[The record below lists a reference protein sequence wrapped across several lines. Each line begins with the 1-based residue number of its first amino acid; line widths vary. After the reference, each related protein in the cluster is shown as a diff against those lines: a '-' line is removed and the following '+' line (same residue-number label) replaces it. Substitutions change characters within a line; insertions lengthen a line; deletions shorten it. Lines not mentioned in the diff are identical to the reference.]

1 MGLRDQAALSVL
13 CLSLL
18 VYVWTVNGLAQHSN
32 SEISHTAPEQH
43 VEDRRADLQVKIIPS
58 YAKIQVGQHKQL
70 ICKVYGDAEEINW
83 FSPNGEKILRRR
95 DSLVVHSHDNSLSTL
110 IVLNANLNNAG
121 IYKCAAR
128 NGDIESQA
136 TVKLNIISKRMR
148 RETEREGR
156 GKRQKEPKPT
166 KKPKAPKPTK
176 KPKGEKKNKGEK
188 GGKKKGKKNK
198 EETTTITTTTTE
210 APTTTV
216 AIEYD
221 EEFYDPEPDQYWDEE
236 FLAETTTAVAAKP
249 TDPPTEKTTEFPT
262 DFPPDTDEYSP
273 PYPDS
278 YDDYWKVDEPTP
290 TTSVIAG
297 RPPDEDDYWD
307 ARYEVAENMPFPD
320 GKEISSTDSDWHYT
334 TTEEP
339 TIPPFENNWYEEYEY
354 GHERKLEEEK
364 ERERER
370 ERKEQEEKEREE
382 RRYEEE
388 EERKPRIHKP
398 PPRVYREPKIC
409 PPLGMESHRIENDQ
423 LLTSSVYQHRFGSH
437 RARLNIQ
444 ASGDEDDMNGG
455 AWCGNPEE
463 KVHWIELDARTLTEF
478 TGVITQ
484 GRDDPLESDYVSSYY
499 VAFSNDSREWTVL
512 DDGYAEWLF
521 FGNSDKNTPVL
532 SQFMEPVV
540 ARYIRILPQSW
551 NGSMCMRM
559 EVLGCPVS
567 DPLSQ
572 YQSQNEVTHRDDLD
586 YTHHN
591 YLDMEKLM
599 KSISD
604 ECPNITRFYSLGKSF
619 KGLEIYAM
627 EITDNPGMHET
638 GEPEFRY
645 TAGFHG
651 NEALGREILLMLMQY
666 LCREYKDGN
675 PRVRHLVD
683 ETRIHLVPSVNPD
696 GHMKAFEK
704 GSELGSWT
712 LGHWTEDG
720 HDIFQNFPDLN
731 NILWD
736 AEDKGMV
743 PKLIPNH
750 HVPIPE
756 EILLSNGSFA
766 VETLALI
773 SWMESHPFVL
783 GANLQ
788 GGEKLVAYPFD
799 MRRLTKESEEMEK
812 KLNSRANRRKRQY
825 EEEEEEPNPYL
836 HIGYH
841 QESYSGP
848 HENAHNQENYGYH
861 QESYGYHHQ
870 NQGYHEENQGYH
882 EETQGYHEEN
892 QGYHD
897 ENQGYHD
904 ESQRYHHEGH
914 SEGYHEGYQEGY
926 PEGYR
931 EGYGESEPEE
941 EIRVIEDQSL
951 FRWLAISYASTHR
964 TMTQTFQGGCHA
976 DDPTGGLGT
985 VNRAKWKPIP
995 GSMNDFSYLHTNCF
1009 ELSIFLGCDKFPHQ
1023 SELLREWEHNREA
1036 LLTFMAQVHRGIK
1049 GVVRDKEGN
1058 PISNATVSVEGVNHD
1073 VRTGESGDY
1082 WRLLNPGE
1090 YRVTARAEG
1099 YSPFTRL
1106 CVVGFDPGAT
1116 LCNFDLNKSNWDR
1129 IKQIM
1134 ALHGNKPIRLLNRGN
1149 SGSGQRYTHST
1160 NQNQNSKFSNQI
1172 PNGNSGDM
1180 NRAQLRRL
1188 RLMRLRRLRQQRLL
1202 ASKTT
1207 MLPTTTTTITTTV
1220 PPTTESSTP
1229 WNDPWP
1235 IGETSEE
1242 NTTLPE
1248 EIDLTDALE
1257 YNYNYKINDY

>member
-1 MGLRDQAALSVL
+1 KEGEKEKEKSKRKKVVLYSNLLCEGIVYIKFFFSGLHCLSV
-13 CLSLL
+13 
-18 VYVWTVNGLAQHSN
+18 
-32 SEISHTAPEQH
+32 
-43 VEDRRADLQVKIIPS
+43 
-58 YAKIQVGQHKQL
+58 
-70 ICKVYGDAEEINW
+70 
-83 FSPNGEKILRRR
+83 
-95 DSLVVHSHDNSLSTL
+95 
-110 IVLNANLNNAG
+110 
-121 IYKCAAR
+121 
-128 NGDIESQA
+128 
-136 TVKLNIISKRMR
+136 
-148 RETEREGR
+148 
-156 GKRQKEPKPT
+156 
-166 KKPKAPKPTK
+166 
-176 KPKGEKKNKGEK
+176 
-188 GGKKKGKKNK
+188 
-198 EETTTITTTTTE
+198 
-210 APTTTV
+210 
-216 AIEYD
+216 
-221 EEFYDPEPDQYWDEE
+221 
-236 FLAETTTAVAAKP
+236 
-249 TDPPTEKTTEFPT
+249 
-262 DFPPDTDEYSP
+262 
-273 PYPDS
+273 
-278 YDDYWKVDEPTP
+278 
-290 TTSVIAG
+290 
-297 RPPDEDDYWD
+297 
-307 ARYEVAENMPFPD
+307 
-320 GKEISSTDSDWHYT
+320 
-334 TTEEP
+334 
-339 TIPPFENNWYEEYEY
+339 
-354 GHERKLEEEK
+354 
-364 ERERER
+364 
-370 ERKEQEEKEREE
+370 
-382 RRYEEE
+382 
-388 EERKPRIHKP
+388 
-398 PPRVYREPKIC
+398 C

-423 LLTSSVYQHRFGSH
+423 LLTSSVYQHRYGSL

-455 AWCGNPEE
+455 AWCANPEE

-484 GRDDPLESDYVSSYY
+484 GRDDPLDDYVSSYY

-521 FGNSDKNTPVL
+521 FGNADKNTPVL

-551 NGSMCMRM
+551 NGTMCMRM
-559 EVLGCPVS
+559 EVLGCPVP

-604 ECPNITRFYSLGKSF
+604 KCPNITRFYSLGKSF

-645 TAGFHG
+645 TAGYHG

-683 ETRIHLVPSVNPD
+683 ETRIHLMPSVNPD

-731 NILWD
+731 NIFWD

-756 EILLSNGSFA
+756 GILSSNGSVA

-773 SWMESHPFVL
+773 SWMKSQPFVL

-788 GGEKLVAYPFD
+788 GGERLVTYPFD

-812 KLNSRANRRKRQY
+812 KLNSRANR
-825 EEEEEEPNPYL
+825 
-836 HIGYH
+836 
-841 QESYSGP
+841 
-848 HENAHNQENYGYH
+848 
-861 QESYGYHHQ
+861 
-870 NQGYHEENQGYH
+870 QG
-882 EETQGYHEEN
+882 
-892 QGYHD
+892 
-897 ENQGYHD
+897 
-904 ESQRYHHEGH
+904 
-914 SEGYHEGYQEGY
+914 
-926 PEGYR
+926 
-931 EGYGESEPEE
+931 EPEE

-976 DDPTGGLGT
+976 DDPTGGLGI

-1134 ALHGNKPIRLLNRGN
+1134 ALHGNRPIRLLSSGNR
-1149 SGSGQRYTHST
+1149 GSGQHYTYST
-1160 NQNQNSKFSNQI
+1160 NQIPNSKFSNQI
-1172 PNGNSGDM
+1172 PNGNGGDM
-1180 NRAQLRRL
+1180 NKARLRRL
-1188 RLMRLRRLRQQRLL
+1188 RLIRIRRLRQQRLL
-1202 ASKTT
+1202 ANKTT
-1207 MLPTTTTTITTTV
+1207 MLPITTTTTTTTV
-1220 PPTTESSTP
+1220 PPTTESTTP
-1229 WNDPWP
+1229 WYDSWP
-1235 IGETSEE
+1235 LGETFEE
-1242 NTTLPE
+1242 NTTPPE
-1248 EIDLTDALE
+1248 EIELTDALD
-1257 YNYNYKINDY
+1257 YNYNLKIDDY

>member
-1 MGLRDQAALSVL
+1 MLVLRDQTALSVL

-18 VYVWTVNGLAQHSN
+18 VRFWTVNGLTEHIN
-32 SEISHTAPEQH
+32 SEISHTAPDQN
-43 VEDRRADLQVKIIPS
+43 VEDRRADLPQVKIIPS
-58 YAKIQVGQHKQL
+58 YAKIQVGRDKRL
-70 ICKVYGDAEEINW
+70 MCKVDGGAKDIDW
-83 FSPNGEKILRRR
+83 FSPNGEKILVRR
-95 DSLVVHSHDNSLSTL
+95 DNLEVRDHGNSLSSL

-121 IYKCAAR
+121 IYKCVAR
-128 NGDIESQA
+128 NGDTESQA
-136 TVKLNIISKRMR
+136 TVKLDIVSKRTR
-148 RETEREGR
+148 REAEREGR
-156 GKRQKEPKPT
+156 GKRQKEPKPS
-166 KKPKAPKPTK
+166 K
-176 KPKGEKKNKGEK
+176 KPKGEKKNKGER
-188 GGKKKGKKNK
+188 GGKKKGKKNR
-198 EETTTITTTTTE
+198 EETTTMTTTTV

-216 AIEYD
+216 VPEYD
-221 EEFYDPEPDQYWDEE
+221 EDYYNPEPDQYWDEE
-236 FLAETTTAVAAKP
+236 FPAETTTATNP
-249 TDPPTEKTTEFPT
+249 TDPPTEKTTGFPT
-262 DFPPDTDEYSP
+262 DFPPHIDDYSSP
-273 PYPDS
+273 NPDS

-290 TTSVIAG
+290 TSSVIAG
-297 RPPDEDDYWD
+297 RPPDEGDDYWD
-307 ARYEVAENMPFPD
+307 ARYEVAENIPFPD
-320 GKEISSTDSDWHYT
+320 GEISSTDNDWHYT

-354 GHERKLEEEK
+354 GHERKLEEDR
-364 ERERER
+364 EREREK

-409 PPLGMESHRIENDQ
+409 PPLGMESHRIDNDQ
-423 LLTSSVYQHRFGSH
+423 LLTSSVYQHRYGSH

-455 AWCGNPEE
+455 AWCANPEE
-463 KVHWIELDARTLTEF
+463 KVHWIELDARTVTEF

-551 NGSMCMRM
+551 NGTMCMRM
-559 EVLGCPVS
+559 EVLGCPVP

-645 TAGFHG
+645 TAGYHG
-651 NEALGREILLMLMQY
+651 NEVLGREVLLMLMQY

-743 PKLIPNH
+743 PKLMPNH

-756 EILLSNGSFA
+756 GILSSNGSVA
-766 VETLALI
+766 VETFALI
-773 SWMESHPFVL
+773 SWMKSHPFVL

-788 GGEKLVAYPFD
+788 GGERLVTYPFD

-848 HENAHNQENYGYH
+848 QENAYNQENYGYH

-870 NQGYHEENQGYH
+870 NQGYHEESQGYH
-882 EETQGYHEEN
+882 DES

-904 ESQRYHHEGH
+904 ESQRYHHEDH
-914 SEGYHEGYQEGY
+914 SEGHHEGYQEGY
-926 PEGYR
+926 SEGYR
-931 EGYGESEPEE
+931 EGYGEGEPEE

-964 TMTQTFQGGCHA
+964 TMTQNFQGGCHA
-976 DDPTGGLGT
+976 DDPTGGLGI

-1023 SELLREWEHNREA
+1023 SELLREWENNREA
-1036 LLTFMAQVHRGIK
+1036 LLTFMTQVHRGIK

-1134 ALHGNKPIRLLNRGN
+1134 ALHGNRPIRLLNSGN
-1149 SGSGQRYTHST
+1149 RGSGQRYTYST
-1160 NQNQNSKFSNQI
+1160 NQI
-1172 PNGNSGDM
+1172 PNGNGGDIK
-1180 NRAQLRRL
+1180 RARLHRL
-1188 RLMRLRRLRQQRLL
+1188 RLMRIRRLRQQRLL
-1202 ASKTT
+1202 ASITT
-1207 MLPTTTTTITTTV
+1207 TLPTTTTTTTTTTTV
-1220 PPTTESSTP
+1220 PPTTESTSP
-1229 WNDPWP
+1229 WFDSWP
-1235 IGETSEE
+1235 LGETFEE
-1242 NTTLPE
+1242 NTTPPE
-1248 EIDLTDALE
+1248 EIELTDSLDYD
-1257 YNYNYKINDY
+1257 YNYNIDDY

>member
-1 MGLRDQAALSVL
+1 
-13 CLSLL
+13 
-18 VYVWTVNGLAQHSN
+18 
-32 SEISHTAPEQH
+32 
-43 VEDRRADLQVKIIPS
+43 
-58 YAKIQVGQHKQL
+58 
-70 ICKVYGDAEEINW
+70 
-83 FSPNGEKILRRR
+83 
-95 DSLVVHSHDNSLSTL
+95 
-110 IVLNANLNNAG
+110 
-121 IYKCAAR
+121 
-128 NGDIESQA
+128 
-136 TVKLNIISKRMR
+136 
-148 RETEREGR
+148 
-156 GKRQKEPKPT
+156 
-166 KKPKAPKPTK
+166 
-176 KPKGEKKNKGEK
+176 
-188 GGKKKGKKNK
+188 
-198 EETTTITTTTTE
+198 
-210 APTTTV
+210 
-216 AIEYD
+216 
-221 EEFYDPEPDQYWDEE
+221 
-236 FLAETTTAVAAKP
+236 
-249 TDPPTEKTTEFPT
+249 
-262 DFPPDTDEYSP
+262 
-273 PYPDS
+273 
-278 YDDYWKVDEPTP
+278 
-290 TTSVIAG
+290 
-297 RPPDEDDYWD
+297 
-307 ARYEVAENMPFPD
+307 
-320 GKEISSTDSDWHYT
+320 
-334 TTEEP
+334 
-339 TIPPFENNWYEEYEY
+339 
-354 GHERKLEEEK
+354 EEED
-364 ERERER
+364 
-370 ERKEQEEKEREE
+370 
-382 RRYEEE
+382 
-388 EERKPRIHKP
+388 RKPRIHKP
-398 PPRVYREPKIC
+398 PPRVYREPKSERWGLGLGTYLYSNLLCEGIVYIKFFFSGLHCLSVC

-423 LLTSSVYQHRFGSH
+423 LLTSSVYQHRYGSL

-455 AWCGNPEE
+455 AWCANPEE

-521 FGNSDKNTPVL
+521 FGNADKNTPVL

-551 NGSMCMRM
+551 NGTMCMRM
-559 EVLGCPVS
+559 EVLGCP
-567 DPLSQ
+567 

-604 ECPNITRFYSLGKSF
+604 KCPNITRFYSLGKSF

-645 TAGFHG
+645 TAGYHG

-683 ETRIHLVPSVNPD
+683 ETRIHLMPSVNPD

-731 NILWD
+731 NIFWD

-756 EILLSNGSFA
+756 GILSSNGSVA

-773 SWMESHPFVL
+773 SWMKSQPFVL

-788 GGEKLVAYPFD
+788 GGERLVTYPFD
-799 MRRLTKESEEMEK
+799 M
-812 KLNSRANRRKRQY
+812 
-825 EEEEEEPNPYL
+825 
-836 HIGYH
+836 
-841 QESYSGP
+841 
-848 HENAHNQENYGYH
+848 
-861 QESYGYHHQ
+861 
-870 NQGYHEENQGYH
+870 QGY
-882 EETQGYHEEN
+882 
-892 QGYHD
+892 
-897 ENQGYHD
+897 
-904 ESQRYHHEGH
+904 S
-914 SEGYHEGYQEGY
+914 
-926 PEGYR
+926 EGYR
-931 EGYGESEPEE
+931 EGYGEGEPEE

-976 DDPTGGLGT
+976 DDPTGGLGI

-1134 ALHGNKPIRLLNRGN
+1134 ALHGNRPIRLLSSGNR
-1149 SGSGQRYTHST
+1149 GSGQHYTYST
-1160 NQNQNSKFSNQI
+1160 NQIPNSKFSNQI
-1172 PNGNSGDM
+1172 PNGNGGDM
-1180 NRAQLRRL
+1180 NKARLRRL
-1188 RLMRLRRLRQQRLL
+1188 RLIRIRRLRQQRLL
-1202 ASKTT
+1202 ANKTT
-1207 MLPTTTTTITTTV
+1207 MLPITTTTTTTTV
-1220 PPTTESSTP
+1220 PPTTESTTP
-1229 WNDPWP
+1229 WYDSWP
-1235 IGETSEE
+1235 LGETFEE
-1242 NTTLPE
+1242 NTTPPE
-1248 EIDLTDALE
+1248 EIELTDALD
-1257 YNYNYKINDY
+1257 YNYNLKIDDY

>member
-1 MGLRDQAALSVL
+1 KPWHSVQCLRHKFFFFGLHCLSV
-13 CLSLL
+13 
-18 VYVWTVNGLAQHSN
+18 
-32 SEISHTAPEQH
+32 
-43 VEDRRADLQVKIIPS
+43 
-58 YAKIQVGQHKQL
+58 
-70 ICKVYGDAEEINW
+70 
-83 FSPNGEKILRRR
+83 
-95 DSLVVHSHDNSLSTL
+95 
-110 IVLNANLNNAG
+110 
-121 IYKCAAR
+121 
-128 NGDIESQA
+128 
-136 TVKLNIISKRMR
+136 
-148 RETEREGR
+148 
-156 GKRQKEPKPT
+156 
-166 KKPKAPKPTK
+166 
-176 KPKGEKKNKGEK
+176 
-188 GGKKKGKKNK
+188 
-198 EETTTITTTTTE
+198 
-210 APTTTV
+210 
-216 AIEYD
+216 
-221 EEFYDPEPDQYWDEE
+221 
-236 FLAETTTAVAAKP
+236 
-249 TDPPTEKTTEFPT
+249 
-262 DFPPDTDEYSP
+262 
-273 PYPDS
+273 
-278 YDDYWKVDEPTP
+278 
-290 TTSVIAG
+290 
-297 RPPDEDDYWD
+297 
-307 ARYEVAENMPFPD
+307 
-320 GKEISSTDSDWHYT
+320 
-334 TTEEP
+334 
-339 TIPPFENNWYEEYEY
+339 
-354 GHERKLEEEK
+354 
-364 ERERER
+364 
-370 ERKEQEEKEREE
+370 
-382 RRYEEE
+382 
-388 EERKPRIHKP
+388 
-398 PPRVYREPKIC
+398 C

-423 LLTSSVYQHRFGSH
+423 LLTSSVYQHRYSSH

-455 AWCGNPEE
+455 AWCANPEE
-463 KVHWIELDARTLTEF
+463 KMHWIELDARTLTEF

-484 GRDDPLESDYVSSYY
+484 GRDDPLDDYVSSYY

-551 NGSMCMRM
+551 NGTMCMRM
-559 EVLGCPVS
+559 EVLGCPVP

-645 TAGFHG
+645 TAGYHG

-666 LCREYKDGN
+666 LCREYKDDN

-750 HVPIPE
+750 HLPIPE
-756 EILLSNGSFA
+756 GILSSNGSVA

-788 GGEKLVAYPFD
+788 GGERLVAYPFD
-799 MRRLTKESEEMEK
+799 MR
-812 KLNSRANRRKRQY
+812 Q
-825 EEEEEEPNPYL
+825 
-836 HIGYH
+836 
-841 QESYSGP
+841 
-848 HENAHNQENYGYH
+848 
-861 QESYGYHHQ
+861 
-870 NQGYHEENQGYH
+870 
-882 EETQGYHEEN
+882 
-892 QGYHD
+892 
-897 ENQGYHD
+897 
-904 ESQRYHHEGH
+904 
-914 SEGYHEGYQEGY
+914 
-926 PEGYR
+926 
-931 EGYGESEPEE
+931 E

-976 DDPTGGLGT
+976 DDPTGGLGI

-1036 LLTFMAQVHRGIK
+1036 LLTFITQVHRGIK

-1058 PISNATVSVEGVNHD
+1058 PISNATVSVEGINHD

-1134 ALHGNKPIRLLNRGN
+1134 ALHGNRPIRLLSSGNR
-1149 SGSGQRYTHST
+1149 GSGQRYTHST
-1160 NQNQNSKFSNQI
+1160 NQIPNSKFSNKI
-1172 PNGNSGDM
+1172 PNGNGGDM
-1180 NRAQLRRL
+1180 NRARLHRL
-1188 RLMRLRRLRQQRLL
+1188 RLMRIRRLRQQRLL

-1207 MLPTTTTTITTTV
+1207 MLPTTTTMTTTTV
-1220 PPTTESSTP
+1220 PTTTESTTP
-1229 WNDPWP
+1229 WYDSWRL
-1235 IGETSEE
+1235 GETFEE
-1242 NTTLPE
+1242 NTTPTG
-1248 EIDLTDALE
+1248 EIELTDSLD
-1257 YNYNYKINDY
+1257 YNYNYKIDDY